1 MGKDKEYWKVDIS
14 SEDEKDIDIE
24 LISELND
31 QYPEVEQVEAEQ
43 EEKGRNNKGTKII
56 ALVTITVFCFLL
68 INSWL
73 QIFNLPSLSLLIKSS
88 ELSADPIVK
97 NLKNA
102 VVKIDTLESMGTGFN
117 IAPDGLII
125 TNYHVVKDAKT
136 LHVIF
141 SSEISYQ
148 GTQLLIMPE
157 IDLAILEVAG
167 KDLPVLELASETN
180 IDIGE
185 DVLIIGNALGFFKIV
200 EKGELLGKITIK
212 GIDGQ
217 VLMIKGPIHKGS
229 SGSPVFNKE
238 GKVVAVI
245 FATLLQ
251 DNSKDEII
259 GLAIPIQNIAEQIE
273 KVMMKED

>member
-1 MGKDKEYWKVDIS
+1 MMSKDKEYWKIDITP
-14 SEDEKDIDIE
+14 EDERDIDIE
-24 LISELND
+24 LIAELND
-31 QYPEVEQVEAEQ
+31 QYPEAGQV
-43 EEKGRNNKGTKII
+43 KRGRNNKTTKTI

-73 QIFNLPSLSLLIKSS
+73 QIFNLPSLSFLIKSS
-88 ELSADPIVK
+88 ELSADPVVK
-97 NLKNA
+97 KLKNA

-117 IAPDGLII
+117 IAPEGLII
-125 TNYHVVKDAKT
+125 TNHHVVKDAKT

-141 SSEISYQ
+141 SSEESFQ
-148 GTQLLIMPE
+148 GTQLLNLPE
-157 IDLAILEVAG
+157 IDLAILKVEG
-167 KDLPVLELASETN
+167 KDLPVLELASEIN

-185 DVLIIGNALGFFKIV
+185 EVLIIGNALGFFKTV
-200 EKGELLGKITIK
+200 KKGELLGKIMIN
-212 GIDGQ
+212 GIEGE

-251 DNSKDEII
+251 DNSENEII
-259 GLAIPIQNIAEQIE
+259 GLAIPIQNIADKIE
-273 KVMMKED
+273 KMMMTD